1 MLVTENEES
10 RIIERGM
17 PVTENVSFQESRIL
31 ERAALK
37 TTEQRQLNKEK
48 EDTVQPSTLG
58 KV

>member
-10 RIIERGM
+10 RMIERGM

-48 EDTVQPSTLG
+48 EDTA
-58 KV
+58 